1 MIINTMTV
9 VDIHTHL
16 YHKPDLS
23 VEASLSSHDVESIAS
38 SYVERIQSGP
48 ADHAV
53 AIIMDE
59 EFLADEG
66 ARSDLL
72 TVRDNSDIFSLAF
85 LIDPLANDA
94 PEYVD
99 QVTEAGGVAIKLHP
113 YIQELTPE
121 TYPSVAR
128 TMRTVEEHDLITI
141 IDCSYGGEHM
151 NRANGVHLGHRLAQ
165 VVDSPILLA
174 HGGGPRIL
182 DAVSSADAFS
192 NVYLDTSF
200 SLQYWD
206 QSSVI
211 ADYAFGYRKLGADRW
226 MWGSDRPY
234 VEQSTSFNRAS
245 EFLDEHGLSNKEQFF
260 GKTATNLLQ

>member
-1 MIINTMTV
+1 MDV

-16 YHKPDLS
+16 YAKPDSS
-23 VEASLSSHDVESIAS
+23 VEASLSTADVESIAR
-38 SYVERIQSGP
+38 SYVERIQTGP

-53 AIIMDE
+53 AIIMDD
-59 EFLADEG
+59 EFLYDGG

-72 TVRDNSDIFSLAF
+72 TVRDDSNLFSLAF
-85 LIDPLANDA
+85 LVDPLADDA

-99 QVTEAGGVAIKLHP
+99 RVAEAGGVAVKLHP
-113 YIQELTPE
+113 YIQKLTPE

-128 TMRTVEEHDLITI
+128 TMRAVEEHDLITI

-206 QSSVI
+206 QSSLI
-211 ADYAFGYRKLGADRW
+211 TDYAFGYRKLGADRW
-226 MWGSDRPY
+226 LWGSDRPY
-234 VEQSTSFNRAS
+234 VDQSTSFDRAL
-245 EFLDEHGLSNKEQFF
+245 EFLDNHNLPDRDQYFSG
-260 GKTATNLLQ
+260 TATDLLP

>member
-1 MIINTMTV
+1 MPI

-16 YHKPDLS
+16 YHEPDLS
-23 VEASLSSHDVESIAS
+23 VEASLSNYDIESIATR
-38 SYVERIQSGP
+38 YVERIHSGP
-48 ADHAV
+48 ADYAV
-53 AIIMDE
+53 AIIMDD
-59 EFLADEG
+59 EFLCDSEAT
-66 ARSDLL
+66 SDLL
-72 TVRDNSDIFSLAF
+72 SVYDDSDIFSLAF
-85 LIDPLANDA
+85 LLDPVADNA

-99 QVTEAGGVAIKLHP
+99 RIVEAGGVAVKLHP

-128 TMRTVEEHDLITI
+128 TMSAVEEQDLITI
-141 IDCSYGGEHM
+141 IDCSYGGQHM

-165 VVDSPILLA
+165 VVNSPILLA

-211 ADYAFGYRKLGADRW
+211 DDYAFGYRKLGADRW
-226 MWGSDRPY
+226 LWGSDRPY
-234 VEQSTSFNRAS
+234 VEQSKSFERAS
-245 EFLDEHGLSNKEQFF
+245 EFLDKYKLTDRNMFF
-260 GKTATNLLQ
+260 GETAMNLIQ